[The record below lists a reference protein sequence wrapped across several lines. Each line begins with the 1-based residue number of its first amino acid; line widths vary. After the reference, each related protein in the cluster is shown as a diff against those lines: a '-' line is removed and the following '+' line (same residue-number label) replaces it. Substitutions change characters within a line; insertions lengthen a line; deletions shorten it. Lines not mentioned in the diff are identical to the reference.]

1 MAARNALSDDCATT
15 TPGAIASEASAT
27 VRKRKRMTR
36 SGDGADAGAATL
48 DAPSHGSRQLI
59 TTGPPDYEGCARRYP
74 LSTRY
79 PVPGTTYS
87 QLDRKSTRLNSS
99 HVEISYAVFC
109 LK

>member
-79 PVPGTTYS
+79 PVPGTQYQVPRTRSCGYS
-87 QLDRKSTRLNSS
+87 PGPLRSPRIPPT
-99 HVEISYAVFC
+99 
-109 LK
+109 